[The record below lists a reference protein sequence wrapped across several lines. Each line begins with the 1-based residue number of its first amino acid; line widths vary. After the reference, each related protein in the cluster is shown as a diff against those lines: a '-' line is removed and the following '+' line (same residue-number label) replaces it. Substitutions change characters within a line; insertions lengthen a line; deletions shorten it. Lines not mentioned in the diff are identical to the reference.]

1 MDALHKLENEVMRRV
16 CVENLAHNLKTLE
29 LHSPQK

>member
-16 CVENLAHNLKTLE
+16 CVENLAHNLKTLV
-29 LHSPQK
+29 LHSPLK

>member
-1 MDALHKLENEVMRRV
+1 MHKLENEVMRHV

-29 LHSPQK
+29 LHSPQN